1 MNERQWDF
9 YQRLRSRM
17 REWLRS
23 QEGSSHQWV
32 EYLIWAPDLFHLLCR
47 LSLDKRVPAGEKVK
61 LAGAIA
67 YFVSPLDLVPE
78 VILGPVGFVDDI
90 AVAAYVLHSVVNST
104 DAEVLR
110 EHWAGDEDVLQVIRS
125 VLAVAD
131 RMIGSGLWDKLRRR
145 F

>member
-1 MNERQWDF
+1 
-9 YQRLRSRM
+9 
-17 REWLRS
+17 
-23 QEGSSHQWV
+23 
-32 EYLIWAPDLFHLLCR
+32 
-47 LSLDKRVPAGEKVK
+47 
-61 LAGAIA
+61 
-67 YFVSPLDLVPE
+67 
-78 VILGPVGFVDDI
+78 VDDI